1 VRAGRQHRRVVEVL
15 ADLAAQRGLE
25 GLEGGQRCVQP
36 VGRVGD
42 VEAAAA
48 VVHGVCDWGVLE
60 WEIRAGWLEAPA
72 EVRDHACTGVGETEK
87 LGATRDQ
94 SLKS

>member
-1 VRAGRQHRRVVEVL
+1 MRARRQHRRVVEVL

-25 GLEGGQRCVQP
+25 GLERGQRRVQP

-42 VEAAAA
+42 VEAAAV

-60 WEIRAGWLEAPA
+60 WKIPAGWLEASA
-72 EVRDHACTGVGETEK
+72 AVRDHACT
-87 LGATRDQ
+87 
-94 SLKS
+94 